1 MQQVNPI
8 LYLREANLPP
18 ELAFK
23 LTRIVSAY
31 KPHSPVPS
39 KQELEDKQTVS
50 DNKETVIEEIQ
61 RLRRKQS
68 YHRQEYL
75 KLENMKA
82 YVILSELYYEGE
94 LVKDSKDR

>member
-8 LYLREANLPP
+8 LHLRQANLPP

-31 KPHSPVPS
+31 RPHSPVPS

-50 DNKETVIEEIQ
+50 DNKESTIDEIQ

-68 YHRQEYL
+68 YHKQEYI
-75 KLENMKA
+75 KRENNKA
-82 YVILSELYYEGE
+82 YRVLSELYYEGE
-94 LVKDSKDR
+94 LV

>member
-50 DNKETVIEEIQ
+50 DNEETVI
-61 RLRRKQS
+61 
-68 YHRQEYL
+68 
-75 KLENMKA
+75 
-82 YVILSELYYEGE
+82 
-94 LVKDSKDR
+94 

>member
-18 ELAFK
+18 ELAYK

-31 KPHSPVPS
+31 RPHSPVPS

-68 YHRQEYL
+68 YHRQQYL
-75 KLENMKA
+75 KEQNQIA
-82 YVILSELYYEGE
+82 YSILSELYYEGE
-94 LVKDSKDR
+94 LV

>member
-8 LYLREANLPP
+8 LHLRGANLPP

-31 KPHSPVPS
+31 RPHSPVPS

-50 DNKETVIEEIQ
+50 DKKESTIEEIQ

-68 YHRQEYL
+68 YHRQQYL
-75 KLENMKA
+75 QLENSKA
-82 YVILSELYYEGE
+82 YRVLSELYYRE
-94 LVKDSKDR
+94 S